1 MSKVLITLL
10 LCFILSSV
18 GIIFVD
24 GSKNDGRRLEIYEI
38 RKGDFSVN
46 VTNYGARIVSVLL
59 PDKYGKLADV
69 VLGYDTTD
77 QYKNDTRHFGAIVG
91 RVANRIAG
99 AKFTLNGTVYKLD
112 ANSGNN
118 SIHGGKKGFSELA
131 WNVKE
136 HVKCG
141 SSPKITFTYN
151 SSDGEEGFPGKV
163 QASVTYA
170 LVGPY
175 NLIVKMKAK
184 AINKATP
191 INLAQ
196 HSYWNLGGH
205 DSGNILSDELQ
216 LFASNI
222 TPVGDD
228 QIPTGKIVPV
238 KSTPYDFLEPRV
250 IKEQLEKLSEG
261 PKPKK
266 GSKPKPKGYDINYV
280 VDGGDGPDMKPVAVV
295 YNKKSGRE
303 MRLSAT
309 APGVQLFTANNL
321 NSTGKGGHLY
331 QSHAALC
338 LETQGFPD
346 SVNHLEFPSQII
358 LPGNSYEHRM
368 LYSFSIR
375 K

>member
-1 MSKVLITLL
+1 MSKGLIALL
-10 LCFILSSV
+10 LCFILSSL

-24 GSKNDGRRLEIYEI
+24 GSKNDGFPLEIYEI

-46 VTNYGARIVSVLL
+46 ITNYGARIVSVLL

-69 VLGYDTTD
+69 VLGYDTID
-77 QYKNDTRHFGAIVG
+77 QYKNDARHFGAIVG

-112 ANSGNN
+112 ANSGKN
-118 SIHGGKKGFSELA
+118 SIHGGRIGFSELA

-136 HVKCG
+136 HVKYG
-141 SSPKITFTYN
+141 PSPKITFTYN
-151 SSDGEEGFPGKV
+151 SFDGEEGFPGKV

-170 LVGPY
+170 IVGPY
-175 NLIVKMKAK
+175 NLAVKMEAK
-184 AINKATP
+184 ALNKATP

-196 HSYWNLGGH
+196 HSYWNLRGH
-205 DSGNILSDELQ
+205 NSGNILSDELQ
-216 LFASNI
+216 LFASSI
-222 TPVGDD
+222 TWLDDD
-228 QIPTGKIVPV
+228 QIPTGRIVPV
-238 KSTPYDFLEPRV
+238 KSTPYDFLKPRV
-250 IKEQLEKLSEG
+250 IKEQLKKLPEAEG
-261 PKPKK
+261 
-266 GSKPKPKGYDINYV
+266 SKPKGYDINYV
-280 VDGGDGPDMKPVAVV
+280 VNGRDGPDMKPVAVV

-309 APGVQLFTANNL
+309 APGVQLYTANNL
-321 NSTGKGGHLY
+321 NNVGKGGYLY

-346 SVNHLEFPSQII
+346 SVNHPEFPSQIV